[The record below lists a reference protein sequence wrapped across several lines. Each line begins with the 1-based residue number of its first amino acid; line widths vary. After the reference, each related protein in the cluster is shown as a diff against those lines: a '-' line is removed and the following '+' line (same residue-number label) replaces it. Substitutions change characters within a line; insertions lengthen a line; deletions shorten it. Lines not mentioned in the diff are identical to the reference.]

1 MRKSLY
7 RLLACFLVL
16 TPLACSAQPEAFV
29 EGEHYREVRN
39 VESGDDG
46 KIRVTC
52 EYCAT
57 VYALEPDEV
66 VAAQI

>member
-1 MRKSLY
+1 MI
-7 RLLACFLVL
+7 
-16 TPLACSAQPEAFV
+16 E
-29 EGEHYREVRN
+29 
-39 VESGDDG
+39 DDG
-46 KIRVTC
+46 RIHVTC